1 MDGGDRADVSSE
13 MMAAPRPLLI
23 GHGYLGSALAARLD
37 QSGFAVTAVS
47 RFAEAGST
55 YPVLSGDVSS
65 RDSLRVIASALAAGK
80 PDVIIHCASSSR
92 GGPEAYRS
100 VFVEG
105 LRNLHEVFPGVPV
118 LFTSSSSVYGQV
130 DGSVVTEESETR
142 PDRETSH
149 LLCEAEA
156 IARDAGGIVLR
167 LAGIYGPGRSVH
179 LKKMLEGSA
188 TIEEGGV
195 SRFLNQIHRHDA
207 VAAIEHLL
215 AGGVENFRGRTFNL
229 ADDIPLT
236 QRECYEG
243 LAAFFHLPL
252 PPTAPPAT
260 HRKRAWTHKIV
271 SNAAL
276 RATGWRPLYPSFL
289 DAVRKDDTLV
299 PSIRALLEAE
309 ADLSSPASTPSP

>member
-1 MDGGDRADVSSE
+1 MDDEVRTNVSSE
-13 MMAAPRPLLI
+13 MMAAPHSLLI

-37 QSGFAVTAVS
+37 RSGCPVTAVS
-47 RFAEAGST
+47 RFAEPTAA

-65 RDSLRVIASALAAGK
+65 QDSLRGIASALRAGK
-80 PDVIIHCASSSR
+80 PDVIVHCASSSR

-142 PDRETSH
+142 PDRETSR
-149 LLCEAEA
+149 LLCEAET
-156 IARDAGGIVLR
+156 IARDGGGIVLR

-179 LKKMLEGSA
+179 LKKMLNGSA
-188 TIEEGGV
+188 TMEEGGV

-207 VAAIEHLL
+207 VAAIAHLL
-215 AGGVENFRGRTFNL
+215 VGGVENFRSRVFNV
-229 ADDIPLT
+229 ADDTPLT

-289 DAVRKDDTLV
+289 DAVREDDRLV

-309 ADLSSPASTPSP
+309 ADLSSPA